1 MSEANTPE
9 SPSPH
14 QVLLPI
20 FPLTDV
26 VLFPGMVLPL
36 HIFEPRYQALMA
48 DILPNS
54 KSFGITL
61 AESDEVVASS
71 YPNPEEIQDP
81 EQLHPKEILEEEP
94 VFIRR
99 VKTARVGTI
108 AQVIEHEPLD
118 GGKMNIITVGTD
130 RFVIETIENSGDT
143 PYLKAYVTPFTDII
157 DHTPTDLAQIKRL
170 QEAFTELIRLN
181 NKLQGIDLT
190 IKPLDEPVS
199 LSFQVAQFLKGNPH
213 LQQELLELNSTGV
226 RLRKEEEYLGL
237 VNQKLAAWTQIEAA
251 FEGVEGLG
259 VEGLSDD
266 DTSNTDSSD

>member
-1 MSEANTPE
+1 MSEPNTPD
-9 SPSPH
+9 SQSPH
-14 QVLLPI
+14 HVLLPI

-48 DILPNS
+48 DILPS
-54 KSFGITL
+54 TKSFGITL

-71 YPNPEEIQDP
+71 YPNPEEIRDP
-81 EQLHPKEILEEEP
+81 EQLHEEEEP

-108 AQVIEHEPLD
+108 AQVVEHEPLE

-130 RFVIETIENSGDT
+130 RFVIETIENSGET

-157 DHTPTDLAQIKRL
+157 EQTPTDLAQIKRL

-213 LQQELLELNSTGV
+213 LQQELLELDSTGV

-251 FEGVEGLG
+251 FEGVEGL
-259 VEGLSDD
+259 SDE
-266 DTSNTDSSD
+266 DTPRRNPYDNPDAPDS